1 LRYQP
6 SLTGLLPFV
15 NRSARAGSGKDSGDG
30 NGNGNGDKTN
40 NQEPRT
46 KNQRPR
52 TKANRFSRGTI
63 AAQPNILA
71 HLTQ

>member
-15 NRSARAGSGKDSGDG
+15 NRSARAGSGKDSG
-30 NGNGNGDKTN
+30 NGNGDGDKTK
-40 NQEPRT
+40 NQEPGT

-52 TKANRFSRGTI
+52 TKANRFLRGTI
-63 AAQPNILA
+63 AAQPGILA
-71 HLTQ
+71 HLSQ

>member
-30 NGNGNGDKTN
+30 NGHGDKTK
-40 NQEPRT
+40 NQEPT
-46 KNQRPR
+46 TSDQLPRPTDFR
-52 TKANRFSRGTI
+52 VAPLPRNPVF
-63 AAQPNILA
+63 
-71 HLTQ
+71 

>member
-30 NGNGNGDKTN
+30 DKTN
-40 NQEPRT
+40 NQ
-46 KNQRPR
+46 RPI
-52 TKANRFSRGTI
+52 TKANRFLRGTI
-63 AAQPNILA
+63 AAQPGILA
-71 HLTQ
+71 HLSQ

>member
-30 NGNGNGDKTN
+30 NGDGDGDKTK

-46 KNQRPR
+46 DDQ
-52 TKANRFSRGTI
+52 
-63 AAQPNILA
+63 
-71 HLTQ
+71 